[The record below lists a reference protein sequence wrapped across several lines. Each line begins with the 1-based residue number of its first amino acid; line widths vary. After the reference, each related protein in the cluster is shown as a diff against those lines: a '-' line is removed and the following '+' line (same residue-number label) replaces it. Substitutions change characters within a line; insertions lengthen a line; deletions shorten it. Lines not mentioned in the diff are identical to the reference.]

1 VVPGFALGGSTYP
14 AQETGGDLFDFV
26 RLADGSLGIAI
37 WDASGIGAALVI
49 AQTRAYLRT
58 WGAADSDVGKLLTRV
73 NRQLN
78 GDLPEGHFVTLFLAR
93 LEAASRSV
101 SYSSAGHRP
110 EYVLDDSGAVRVLL
124 ESTGLPLGIDPEA
137 DYPVSPAV
145 LISPG
150 DLVLLLADGLIETH
164 TPEGPSSA
172 SGG

>member
-1 VVPGFALGGSTYP
+1 M
-14 AQETGGDLFDFV
+14 
-26 RLADGSLGIAI
+26 
-37 WDASGIGAALVI
+37 
-49 AQTRAYLRT
+49 
-58 WGAADSDVGKLLTRV
+58 
-73 NRQLN
+73 
-78 GDLPEGHFVTLFLAR
+78 
-93 LEAASRSV
+93 

-124 ESTGLPLGIDPEA
+124 ESTGLPLGIDHEA